1 MAKNSKMMKNVNQNV
16 AEAAEAV
23 VLKVTRELLDV
34 KTASGADMYAYVL
47 REKCVMGEVE
57 REVKVEFVV
66 PSVSGIKDMAGYEM
80 LDIIF
85 MFGDD
90 ANLSIE
96 EKTRVDQNTGE
107 VSDYKV
113 YEIWNEDKDGIKYRY
128 NVQPSRAS
136 DKAKLDFILQKKKL
150 ELEKATASA
159 TKNNKTEG

>member
-1 MAKNSKMMKNVNQNV
+1 MAKNSKTMKKANQNV

-34 KTASGADMYAYVL
+34 KTSSGGDMYAYIL
-47 REKCVMGEVE
+47 RETFLIGEVE
-57 REVKVEFVV
+57 REVKVDFIV
-66 PSVSGIKDMAGYEM
+66 PSVSGVKDMAGYEM

-107 VSDYKV
+107 VVSYNV
-113 YEIWNEDKDGIKYRY
+113 YEIWNEDKDGITYRY
-128 NVQPSRAS
+128 NIQPSRAS

-150 ELEKATASA
+150 ALEKAAETA
-159 TKNNKTEG
+159 TKTTKQES